1 MPPPGV
7 TRSVRNFLALGPREY
22 FRQLLYICD
31 PKPGQLRG
39 TDEHGNR
46 YYEDPSESFYRNRWV
61 DFASHDFNASQVTPE
76 WHSWLSHIRKDPPH
90 LDPVVQASRQP
101 WQTPH
106 VENLTGTRGA
116 FKTYSTTSPKIRSW
130 IPETA
135 ERS

>member
-1 MPPPGV
+1 MPGPGV
-7 TRSVRNFLALGPREY
+7 TRTIRNFFALGPKEY
-22 FRQLLYICD
+22 IRQLIYICD

-39 TDEHGNR
+39 VDEHGNR
-46 YYEDPSESFYRNRWV
+46 YFEDPSESFYRNRWV
-61 DFASHDFNASQVTPE
+61 DFASHDFNSSQVTPE

-116 FKTYSTTSPKIRSW
+116 FKTYSTTGPKITSW

-135 ERS
+135 ERH